1 MKTNATTLKGVFC
14 PTITPFDEQLNPDKK
29 RFIQQCHRVLEEGC
43 HGLAVF
49 GTTGEANSL
58 SVEERMMLLDA
69 LVESGIDGSV
79 IMPGTGCTALTDS
92 VRLSRHAVQ
101 LGCSG
106 VLMLPPFY
114 YKNIRNTNRAS
125 LLWKYRRI
133 FFEVKKT
140 SLVLLVGGKGTRIKS
155 ITKNIPK
162 PLIKI
167 KKFIFLDYLIT
178 NLCKFNLDK
187 I

>member
-114 YKNIRNTNRAS
+114 YKNIRTDGLFRA
-125 LLWKYRRI
+125 
-133 FFEVKKT
+133 FAEVIERVSEETLKE
-140 SLVLLVGGKGTRIKS
+140 
-155 ITKNIPK
+155 
-162 PLIKI
+162 
-167 KKFIFLDYLIT
+167 YLYPVSQAT
-178 NLCKFNLDK
+178 H
-187 I
+187 